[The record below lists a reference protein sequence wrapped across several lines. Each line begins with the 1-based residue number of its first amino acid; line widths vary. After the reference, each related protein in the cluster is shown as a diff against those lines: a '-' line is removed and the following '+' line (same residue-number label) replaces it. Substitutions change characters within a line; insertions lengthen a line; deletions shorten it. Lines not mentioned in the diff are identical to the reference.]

1 MALVNGCGWARSMNV
16 SGTTLRTLTMND
28 AAWWVILKGL
38 AVYACAHDPL
48 LCLCQLILYVWVW
61 MHVIFCYMCI
71 QWWLSKE
78 HWTDEVLYL
87 PFIGVGLNVKQKE
100 SHQHFVIFYP
110 LLMKRS
116 NKKVHSV
123 DVRRECRSICL
134 GRISICSAICSY
146 LKFSV
151 KELNKI
157 GKLCGNW

>member
-1 MALVNGCGWARSMNV
+1 MWLGQIDERKWHDIEDPNHERRSLVGNFKRAGSVCMCAWSSLVFVPVNPLCV
-16 SGTTLRTLTMND
+16 SVNACHFLLHVYSVVTIERTLNK
-28 AAWWVILKGL
+28 WSI
-38 AVYACAHDPL
+38 
-48 LCLCQLILYVWVW
+48 
-61 MHVIFCYMCI
+61 IFAF
-71 QWWLSKE
+71 
-78 HWTDEVLYL
+78 HWCVALMW
-87 PFIGVGLNVKQKE
+87 NKKE